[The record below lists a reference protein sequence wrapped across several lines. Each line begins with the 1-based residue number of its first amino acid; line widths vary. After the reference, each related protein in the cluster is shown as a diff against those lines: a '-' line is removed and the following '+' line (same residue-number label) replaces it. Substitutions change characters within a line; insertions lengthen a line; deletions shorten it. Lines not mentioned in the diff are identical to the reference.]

1 MSAVSRL
8 THIDLLK
15 GFAILLVVMGHTMW
29 ISIGKYTP
37 PLFEVLAT
45 IHMPLF
51 VTLSG
56 FFATKPLNISMGG
69 VVSYWISRL
78 CRLILPLLILPALFQ
93 YIRYGELN
101 LPLVS
106 IISEYWFT
114 YALFLVFIVF
124 YSFRLLALLCR
135 DYCEERLFLW
145 LEPLLA
151 LLSIF
156 TLRACIDFADDFVP
170 NLGKVYWLYKYFL
183 IGYFVGKHK
192 ELQAMLVSELAGCVS
207 GLLLLISIVLHFY
220 LGLEFQYGVSPLVSV
235 ANLMAVS
242 AFAFAFYVA
251 YRLSG
256 EPPTKLKDVFVYLG
270 KQSLGI
276 YLVHYFFLF
285 DMSWLRPYF
294 DAIAS
299 SHLRLGADV
308 LVSLGLS
315 LLVLVPTLLVV
326 SWIQT
331 NRYLAFLLLGE
342 PLPKKRD

>member
-15 GFAILLVVMGHTMW
+15 GFAILLVVMGHIIW
-29 ISIGKYTP
+29 ISLGRYYP
-37 PLFEVLAT
+37 PIYEILAT

-51 VTLSG
+51 VVLSG
-56 FFATKPLNISMGG
+56 FFATKPLDTQLGG
-69 VVSYWISRL
+69 VLTYWKSRV
-78 CRLILPLLILPALFQ
+78 CRLIFPLLILPALFQ

-101 LPLVS
+101 LPLAS

-124 YSFRLLALLCR
+124 YIFRLLVLLCEG
-135 DYCEERLFLW
+135 CSQEKLSFW
-145 LEPLLA
+145 VEPLLA
-151 LLSIF
+151 LLSVLALPYV
-156 TLRACIDFADDFVP
+156 TEYV
-170 NLGKVYWLYKYFL
+170 GKFLPQIEKVDWLYKYFL

-192 ELQAMLVSELAGCVS
+192 ELQTMLVSELAGCVS
-207 GLLLLISIVLHFY
+207 GLLLLVSIVLHFY
-220 LGLEFQYGVSPLVSV
+220 LGLEFEYGVSSLVSV

-308 LVSLGLS
+308 VVSLGLS

-342 PLPKKRD
+342 PLPKK

>member
-1 MSAVSRL
+1 MP
-8 THIDLLK
+8 
-15 GFAILLVVMGHTMW
+15 LVV
-29 ISIGKYTP
+29 
-37 PLFEVLAT
+37 
-45 IHMPLF
+45 
-51 VTLSG
+51 
-56 FFATKPLNISMGG
+56 
-69 VVSYWISRL
+69 
-78 CRLILPLLILPALFQ
+78 LPFLFQ
-93 YIRYGELN
+93 FIYYGELS
-101 LPLVS
+101 LSFASVS
-106 IISEYWFT
+106 NEYWFT
-114 YALFLVFIVF
+114 YILFFVFVAFYIYRVIVTLVE
-124 YSFRLLALLCR
+124 RLLSSKLSML
-135 DYCEERLFLW
+135 
-145 LEPLLA
+145 LEPLIAFISIVA
-151 LLSIF
+151 LRYIVLPLEDI
-156 TLRACIDFADDFVP
+156 VP
-170 NLGKVYWLYKYFL
+170 QIVRVYWLYKYFL
-183 IGYFVGKHK
+183 LGYFVAKHK
-192 ELQAMLVSELAGCVS
+192 GVQNFLTSDWGGFFAS
-207 GLLLLISIVLHFY
+207 LLLLVSIVLHYHFE
-220 LGLEFQYGVSPLVSV
+220 LEFFYGVSALYSI

-256 EPPTKLKDVFVYLG
+256 EPPTKLKDVFAYLG

-294 DAIAS
+294 DAITS